1 MTTQSRELLS
11 AFLDNELPPI
21 EVDEL
26 TEAWASEGELPRV
39 ARRYQLIG
47 ELMRA
52 NNAEVEGVYTP
63 AGSASLSERISAAVY
78 EDEAARQKSGSTVVE
93 LNPRPRASVSAPP
106 VIGPAQAASKPKTWS
121 RPVLG
126 GALAA
131 SIAVTAVFATR
142 FIHDSPTAELPA
154 PGVALNQDRSSETFS
169 WGADDSNGDQSLQ
182 RYLVNHAEFSRATNQ
197 GVMPY
202 ARVVGYRSGVDERRR

>member
-26 TEAWASEGELPRV
+26 TEAWASEVELPSV

-63 AGSASLSERISAAVY
+63 AGAAGLSDRISAAVY
-78 EDEAARQKSGSTVVE
+78 EDEAARQKS
-93 LNPRPRASVSAPP
+93 AP
-106 VIGPAQAASKPKTWS
+106 
-121 RPVLG
+121 
-126 GALAA
+126 
-131 SIAVTAVFATR
+131 
-142 FIHDSPTAELPA
+142 
-154 PGVALNQDRSSETFS
+154 RSSSLTR
-169 WGADDSNGDQSLQ
+169 DQGRQ
-182 RYLVNHAEFSRATNQ
+182 
-197 GVMPY
+197 
-202 ARVVGYRSGVDERRR
+202 

>member
-26 TEAWASEGELPRV
+26 TEAWASEVELPSV

-63 AGSASLSERISAAVY
+63 AGAAGLSDRISAAVY

-106 VIGPAQAASKPKTWS
+106 VIGPAQMAS
-121 RPVLG
+121 RPRVAPFCFG
-126 GALAA
+126 VP
-131 SIAVTAVFATR
+131 SEHRVTAVFARGSFMT
-142 FIHDSPTAELPA
+142 STELPA
-154 PGVALNQDRSSETFS
+154 PGVVFNQAQSSENFR
-169 WGADDSNGDQSLQ
+169 WGADVSIAISPRSVSLI
-182 RYLVNHAEFSRATNQ
+182 RRIFRATFRALCRTRESLAIET
-197 GVMPY
+197 V
-202 ARVVGYRSGVDERRR
+202 